1 VEFNDEELAKLNLDM
16 PIEMEQHGFA
26 PEQMVMCDA
35 CLRANPP
42 TRSECLYCAAPL
54 PITEASLSLRQPTLR
69 PLEKWE
75 QGFNCILMPTAHAN
89 SLPDEQLAEAAQL
102 LRIDVDVLK
111 KLIETRKPL
120 PLARATTQDDATLI
134 KNRLAA
140 AQHAFD
146 SLIIADQELALESA
160 PPVRLR
166 TFEFTDEELIG
177 HSIGDQ
183 GVVQASWE
191 RIQLLVSGRLY
202 VRRVEVQERSR
213 RGRSEDE
220 IVEAHE
226 FGADEALLDIYV
238 ELDGGEWSNWRV
250 SSASFDFSCLTEKKS
265 LLASQNFQ
273 TMIEL
278 LKEKASAAR
287 FDDSY
292 KDVRQLLSG
301 VWPLEQHTDS
311 RGWRRERPGKYST
324 EIINTST
331 NEKQFTLYSRLQHY
345 LLQREADSAK

>member
-1 VEFNDEELAKLNLDM
+1 MEFNDEELANLSLDM
-16 PIEMEQHGFA
+16 PVEMEQRGFA
-26 PEQMVMCDA
+26 PEQMVVCDA

-54 PITEASLSLRQPTLR
+54 PVTEASLSLRQPTLR

-75 QGFNCILMPTAHAN
+75 QGFNCILI
-89 SLPDEQLAEAAQL
+89 PDEQKSLPSDERLAEAAQL
-102 LRIDVDVLK
+102 LRMDVDVLQ
-111 KLIETRKPL
+111 KLFEARKPL
-120 PLARATTQDDATLI
+120 PLARATTLDDATLI
-134 KNRLAA
+134 KNRLATA
-140 AQHAFD
+140 DHAFD

-160 PPVRLR
+160 PPVRVR

-183 GVVQASWE
+183 GVVRASWE
-191 RIQLLVSGRLY
+191 RIQLLVGGRLY
-202 VRRVEVQERSR
+202 MRRVEVQERSR

-220 IVEAHE
+220 IVEMHE

-238 ELDGGEWSNWRV
+238 APDGGEWSNWRV
-250 SSASFDFSCLTEKKS
+250 SSASFDFSCLMENKS

-324 EIINTST
+324 EIITT
-331 NEKQFTLYSRLQHY
+331 TANEKQFTLYSRLQHH